1 MIVIEGRHVGVGAP
15 PFIIAE
21 LSGNHGGSLD
31 IALELVDAAADAGAD
46 AVKLQTYTA
55 DTMTLDVDAD
65 DFRVTDPTSPWANAT
80 LYQLYDKAST
90 PWEWHKPLFERARSR
105 GLIAFSSPFDATA
118 VDLLEDLDAPCYKI
132 ASFEI
137 VDLPLIRRVARTGKP
152 LIIST
157 GMATLAEIDQAVR
170 AARQSGCKELVLL
183 KCTSTYPAPPE
194 HANLATI
201 PAMAKAFSCDVG
213 LSDHTLGIGVS
224 VAAVALGAVAI
235 EKHLTMRRSDGMVD
249 GSFSLEP
256 EELRSLVVESC
267 RAWNAV
273 GQVSFGPSD
282 ADRLSLKYRR
292 SLYVVNDLEAG
303 DTLGR
308 DDVRAIRPGYGLPPG
323 SLEEVIGRRLTKA
336 VTRGTAVSW
345 DLF

>member
-1 MIVIEGRHVGVGAP
+1 MIAIEGREVGAGAP

-31 IALELVDAAADAGAD
+31 IAMELVDAAADAGAD

-65 DFRVTDPTSPWANAT
+65 DFRVTDPNSPWADAT
-80 LYQLYDKAST
+80 LYELYDKAST
-90 PWEWHKPLFERARSR
+90 PWEWHLPLFERARSR

-118 VDLLEDLDAPCYKI
+118 VDLLEELDVPCYKI
-132 ASFEI
+132 ASFEN
-137 VDLPLIRRVARTGKP
+137 VDLPLIRRVAETGKP

-170 AARQSGCKELVLL
+170 TAREYGCTELLLL

-194 HANLATI
+194 HTNLATI
-201 PAMAKAFSCDVG
+201 PAMAQAFSCDVG
-213 LSDHTLGIGVS
+213 LSDHTLGIGAS

-256 EELRSLVVESC
+256 EELRSLVVEAY
-267 RAWNAV
+267 RAWQAV
-273 GQVSFGPSD
+273 GQVSFGPTD
-282 ADRLSLKYRR
+282 ADRVSLKYRR
-292 SLYVVNDLEAG
+292 SLYIVNDVEAG
-303 DTLGR
+303 QTLDR
-308 DDVRAIRPGYGLPPG
+308 ADVRAIRPGYGLPPG
-323 SLEEVIGRRLTKA
+323 FLEEVIGRRLTRF

>member
-1 MIVIEGRHVGVGAP
+1 MIAIEGREVGAGAP

-31 IALELVDAAADAGAD
+31 FATELVDAAADAGAD

-65 DFRVTDPTSPWANAT
+65 DFRVTDPTSPWADAT
-80 LYQLYDKAST
+80 LYELYDKAST
-90 PWEWHKPLFERARSR
+90 PWEWHLSLFERARSR

-118 VDLLEDLDAPCYKI
+118 VDLLEELDVPCYKI

-137 VDLPLIRRVARTGKP
+137 VDLPLIRRVAETGKP

-170 AARQSGCKELVLL
+170 TARECGCTELLLL

-194 HANLATI
+194 HTNLATI
-201 PAMAKAFSCDVG
+201 PSMAQAFSCDVG
-213 LSDHTLGIGVS
+213 LSDHTLGIGAS

-256 EELRSLVVESC
+256 EELRSLVVEAY
-267 RAWNAV
+267 RAWQAV
-273 GQVSFGPSD
+273 GQVSFGPTD
-282 ADRLSLKYRR
+282 ADRVSLKYRR
-292 SLYVVNDLEAG
+292 SLYIVNDVEAG
-303 DTLGR
+303 QTLDR
-308 DDVRAIRPGYGLPPG
+308 ADVRAIRPGYGLPPG
-323 SLEEVIGRRLTKA
+323 FLEEVIGRRLTRS